1 MTPPNLSLI
10 FIMIF
15 FWVTMWLV
23 HRFLIQP
30 IGGALAERHGR
41 IDSATSKWETTNR
54 EYLEATDRLELEMQE
69 AAREAARVRG
79 EYRQQ
84 ALDRRQVALDEARTV
99 ADEKLHS
106 ALDGLEGETTAAR
119 QDLRSQSRE
128 LAEQFAS
135 RLLDRKV
142 AP

>member
-1 MTPPNLSLI
+1 
-10 FIMIF
+10 MIC

-23 HRFLIQP
+23 YRFLIQP
-30 IGGALAERHGR
+30 IGGVLADRHGR
-41 IDSATSKWETTNR
+41 IDGANSKWETTNR

-99 ADEKLHS
+99 ADEKLQT
-106 ALDGLEGETTAAR
+106 ALDELGGETTVAR
-119 QDLRSQSRE
+119 RDLREQSRE
-128 LAEQFAS
+128 LAGQFAS
-135 RLLDRKV
+135 RLLGRKV
-142 AP
+142 AS

>member
-23 HRFLIQP
+23 YRFLIRP
-30 IGGALAERHGR
+30 IGGTLAERNSR
-41 IDSATSKWETTNR
+41 IESANSTWETTNR
-54 EYLEATDRLELEMQE
+54 QYLEATDRLELEMQE

-79 EYRQQ
+79 ESRQQ
-84 ALDRRQVALDEARTV
+84 ALDRRQAALDEARTV
-99 ADEKLHS
+99 ADDQLS
-106 ALDGLEGETTAAR
+106 VALDGLESETTAAR
-119 QDLRSQSRE
+119 QDLRQRSRE
-128 LAEQFAS
+128 LAEAFAS